1 MEKTINLFRDFEINE
16 NDYCITAIL
25 GCPASGK
32 TILLSKFLLE
42 TSKKN
47 IDCLFISS
55 EIYEETIRGMLL
67 RELGK
72 HKRFYNNNINNRG
85 RILIK
90 SYPYGQVQMNQLF
103 DFIKKSKCKS
113 IFIDSI
119 EGFIPSDNIV
129 LGDKPRT
136 LLLEKGIEKIEN
148 LKGVSAVI
156 KRRKLVEN
164 LRDLS
169 NLLNCNIYF
178 TAQMNRSLINGE
190 PTFRNYSNYEYLLI
204 SDLVFSLKK
213 KVRNNIE
220 TYGIAKIEKNR
231 CGEDG
236 REYKFNY

>member
-16 NDYCITAIL
+16 NDYRITAIL
-25 GCPASGK
+25 GCAASGK
-32 TILLSKFLLE
+32 TILLSKFLIE

-55 EIYEETIRGMLL
+55 ELSENFIRERLV

-72 HKRFYNNNINNRG
+72 CKRFGNNKRG
-85 RILIK
+85 RISIK

-119 EGFIPSDNIV
+119 EGFIPSYNIS

-156 KRRKLVEN
+156 KRRKLIEN

-190 PTFRNYSNYEYLLI
+190 PTFINYSNHEYLLI

-213 KVRNNIE
+213 KVRNDIE